1 MGRIYQQTASRFYFM
16 DYRDAQG
23 VRHRE
28 STRTTDREEA
38 GRVLKVREG
47 KVAGGQPILPRA
59 DQVKY
64 DELAADLVMHYATTG
79 TREAK
84 EAGYRLAHLKAFFT
98 GRRAV
103 EIRQALVTQYVA
115 QRQAEQ
121 ASNGTINRE
130 LAVLVRMLN
139 LADENDKL
147 VRVPRIRKLDEAA
160 PRQGFFEPEQFRAVC
175 PRLPVDLQVAAM
187 IGYTFGWRM
196 QSEILTLE
204 RRHLD
209 LAAGTL
215 RLDPGMTKN
224 GESRQ
229 VAIPAELLP
238 VLREQV
244 ARVDALQRKLG
255 RIIPYLFPFLS
266 GAKRAGT
273 RRDDFRKAWASACRA
288 AGVAGRLRHD
298 LRRTAVRNME
308 RESVPRST
316 AMQITGHKTEAMY
329 QRYAIVSEADHRDA
343 ARRLGGIVS
352 GIVRGVAVET
362 RSASV

>member
-1 MGRIYQQTASRFYFM
+1 MGRIYQQTGSRFYFM
-16 DYRDAQG
+16 DYRDTQG

-47 KVAGGQPILPRA
+47 KVADGQPILPRA

-64 DELAADLVMHYATTG
+64 DELAANLVTHYATTG
-79 TREAK
+79 TRDAT
-84 EAGYRLAHLKAFFT
+84 EAGYRLAHLKMFFM
-98 GRRAV
+98 GRRAI

-115 QRQAEQ
+115 ARQAAK

-139 LADENDKL
+139 LAYENDKL
-147 VRVPRIRKLDEAA
+147 VRVPRIRKLDEAT
-160 PRQGFFEPEQFRAVC
+160 PRQGFFEEEQFLAVYH
-175 PRLPVDLQVAAM
+175 RLPVDLQAAAM
-187 IGYTFGWRM
+187 IGYTFGWRT

-224 GESRQ
+224 GEGRQ
-229 VAIPAELLP
+229 VSIPVELLP

-255 RIIPYLFPFLS
+255 RIIPFLFPFLS
-266 GAKRAGT
+266 GRSRAGH
-273 RRDDFRKAWASACRA
+273 RRRDFRKAWATACKA

-308 RESVPRST
+308 RTGVPRST
-316 AMQITGHKTEAMY
+316 ATQITGHKTEAMY
-329 QRYAIVSEADHRDA
+329 RRYAIVSEADHRDA

-352 GIVRGVAVET
+352 GIVAGSALET
-362 RSASV
+362 RIASV